1 MTIDPR
7 NTPIFGDTV
16 PADPPRPVRLAAGF
30 LLGDVA
36 LTAAYR
42 IYTGLD
48 DSFPIFLVPL
58 LLATWFAMAVR
69 SGHGWART
77 ASTVLSCLLI
87 AMMALLIEFALIDLS
102 VLFLSAILLLTAIR
116 LMWRSDVNGYFG
128 P

>member
-7 NTPIFGDTV
+7 NTPIFGDAV
-16 PADPPRPVRLAAGF
+16 PADPPRPVRLAAGL
-30 LLGDVA
+30 LLGDVV
-36 LTAAYR
+36 LTAVYR
-42 IYTGLD
+42 IYTGFD

-58 LLATWFAMAVR
+58 LLATWFALAVR

-87 AMMALLIEFALIDLS
+87 AMMALLIEYALIDLS
-102 VLFLSAILLLTAIR
+102 VLFLSACLLLTAIR